1 MCKDGKHFKMTTIDV
16 IKYCCASFIEKIE
29 ELAIKIYKNRN
40 QEIVLSLDYEGFDI
54 THNGLEQAVQNI
66 ADYIG
71 IPYEQISFLTNDMLA
86 KSNVFKNK
94 YIGWN
99 KTASYGIV
107 DYFPEISFP
116 KISRYAQLLG
126 RADNERLYGHHKH
139 LTWYNGDRG
148 IATCHLD
155 IYNINEYHSEFSEF
169 VMEYNKE
176 YNFIKRTLP
185 YSDIGGYINP
195 PIIFGNMHDIDFW
208 ETLYRNISIELV
220 YETVNTADTFYIT
233 EKTLR
238 PIQYGKLFIVIG
250 ANDFEKHLKS
260 MGFDTFDD
268 VIDKSYDYGLGYTK
282 IDKIYQNLNHVL
294 HQENL
299 IKKLES
305 RLKHNQ
311 QVLNEFIKEN
321 KRKKL
326 VSY

>member
-1 MCKDGKHFKMTTIDV
+1 MTIIDALP
-16 IKYCCASFIEKIE
+16 YCGASFIEKIE
-29 ELAIKIYKNRN
+29 ELAIKIYENKDDD
-40 QEIVLSLDYEGFDI
+40 IIISLDYEGFDI

-66 ADYIG
+66 ADYTN
-71 IPYEQISFLTNDMLA
+71 IPYNQISFLTNDMLA
-86 KSNVFKNK
+86 KSNVFKNQ

-99 KTASYGIV
+99 EAGAWGIV

-116 KISRYAQLLG
+116 KISQYAQLLG

-185 YSDIGGYINP
+185 YSDIGGYIDP
-195 PIIFGNMHDIDFW
+195 PIIFGNMSDTDFW

-238 PIQYGKLFIVIG
+238 PIQYGKLFMVVG
-250 ANDFEKHLKS
+250 ANDFEKHLKDL
-260 MGFDTFDD
+260 GYDIFEDI
-268 VIDKSYDYGLGYTK
+268 IDKSYDTSLSY
-282 IDKIYQNLNHVL
+282 IRVDQIYNSLEEFLKTDPGNLL
-294 HQENL
+294 
-299 IKKLES
+299 KLES

-321 KRKKL
+321 KRKRDDI
-326 VSY
+326 S